1 MEYLIYRYGANSYN
15 QTRRWKKPLAIVE
28 AKSKAEALKIA
39 YDYHQVYNNQHLEAI
54 PVSRAKRKDL
64 DEVWIGT
71 LKYRDFNNIKRH
83 PQIIATQEVR
93 EIF

>member
-15 QTRRWKKPLAIVE
+15 QTRRWKMPLAIIQ

-39 YDYHQVYNNQHLEAI
+39 YNYHEVYNNQHLEAI

-64 DEVWIGT
+64 DEVWLGT
-71 LKYRDFNNIKRH
+71 LKYNEFHNIKRH
-83 PQIIATQEVR
+83 PQIIATQEAW
-93 EIF
+93 ELF

>member
-1 MEYLIYRYGANSYN
+1 M
-15 QTRRWKKPLAIVE
+15 PLAIVE

-71 LKYRDFNNIKRH
+71 LKYRDFDNIKRH